1 MFDRFSTGSRKL
13 MGIARA
19 EASNLGHDFIDAEH
33 LLLGILRDKGSAGV
47 TVLRA
52 VGGKPEDMREK
63 LLRLMPDAKK
73 SAPGGQLPFTG
84 RAKTV
89 LQMSLEEAESLG
101 HQQVGT
107 GHVLLGLLK
116 LQDGA
121 VSEVLA
127 GIDPEAIRKDVSQG
141 TEHGTMSL
149 GNLKAGTSPGIL
161 RLIEELLRRVDDLE
175 NRVRKLEE

>member
-1 MFDRFSTGSRKL
+1 MFDRFSSGSRKL

-52 VGGKPEDMREK
+52 VGGKPEELRDK
-63 LLRLMPDAKK
+63 LLGLMPEAKK

-89 LQMSLEEAESLG
+89 LQMSLEEAEGLG

-107 GHVLLGLLK
+107 GHVLLGIMT

-121 VSEVLA
+121 VAEVLA
-127 GIDPEAIRKDVSQG
+127 GIDPEAVRKDVGEG
-141 TEHGTMSL
+141 TEQGTMSL